1 MELWKTTLRHSLPQY
16 STTLLLHPATI
27 PLLRHSI
34 TPLPASMKPLILLL
48 TALGLLATQ
57 ARAGVTKDN
66 FGATRDGA
74 SVERYTLKNKQ
85 GLVAKII
92 TLGGIITELHV
103 PDRAG
108 QLANI
113 ALGFDT
119 VAEYEEHNGTVYFGC
134 ITGRV
139 ANRIAGGKFDL
150 DGKSYT
156 LDLHPKT
163 TFHLHGGLKGFS
175 KVIWKAEI
183 ITDPRGPALRL
194 TYLSKDGDQGFPG
207 NLATA
212 VTHVL
217 TEDGALVIEY
227 VATTDKAT
235 PVNLTNHT
243 YFNLAGAGSGTVL
256 DHRLTLQAQR
266 YLETDADMV
275 PTGKMLPVAG
285 TAFDFTKGEVIGR
298 RTAQIAIGGYDH
310 AYVLADKPRPKPVLA
325 AEVHEPKSGRV
336 MRVLT
341 TEPGV
346 QLYTATYTTPLKGKR
361 GTSYDRF
368 HGFCLET
375 QHHPDSVHHAAFPNT
390 ILRPGQTYRT
400 TTVHQFTTR

>member
-1 MELWKTTLRHSLPQY
+1 MK
-16 STTLLLHPATI
+16 LLL
-27 PLLRHSI
+27 
-34 TPLPASMKPLILLL
+34 
-48 TALGLLATQ
+48 LLATLGVIS
-57 ARAGVTKDN
+57 AHAAVTKDS
-66 FGATRDGA
+66 FGTTRAGA
-74 SVERYTLKNKQ
+74 SVERYTLKNNH
-85 GLVAKII
+85 GLVAKVI
-92 TLGGIITELHV
+92 TLGGIVTELHV

-108 QLANI
+108 KLADI

-119 VAEYEEHNGTVYFGC
+119 VAEYEEHNGIVYFGC

-163 TFHLHGGLKGFS
+163 NFHLHGGLMGFS
-175 KVIWKAEI
+175 KVIWQAEVV
-183 ITDPRGPALRL
+183 TDTRGPALRL
-194 TYLSKDGDQGFPG
+194 SYLSKDGDQGFPG
-207 NLATA
+207 NLKTA
-212 VTHVL
+212 VTYVL
-217 TEDGALVIEY
+217 TEDDALVVEY

-256 DHRLTLQAQR
+256 EHRLTLHAR
-266 YLETDADMV
+266 HYLETNADMV
-275 PTGKMLPVAG
+275 PTGKLLPVAD
-285 TAFDFTKGEVIGR
+285 TAFDFIRGDVIGR
-298 RTAQIAIGGYDH
+298 RRDQISIGGYDH
-310 AYVLADKPRPKPVLA
+310 AFVLADKPRPKPVLA

-341 TEPGV
+341 NEPGV
-346 QLYTATYTTPLKGKR
+346 QLYTATYTTPLNGKN

-400 TTVHQFTTR
+400 TTIHQFTTR